1 MLASSRM
8 HTKLTDCSEAMA
20 RISAQETMPGQALS
34 RAAFMASTTS
44 KPLAEL
50 LFAIE
55 NFSLSM
61 LVSLATLS
69 SKIDPSQP
77 YKKLLINNCNSDRK
91 KRITNSLMRGY
102 HVSLFWVQKTAKTL
116 LAILIAS

>member
-77 YKKLLINNCNSDRK
+77 YKKLLINNCNADRK
-91 KRITNSLMRGY
+91 KELQTHLCGDIMCRCFGSKKLQR
-102 HVSLFWVQKTAKTL
+102 LC
-116 LAILIAS
+116 